1 MHPWLRNVR
10 IIPFYKVYV
19 SIPPFILSTE
29 EELTANIASFYGTE
43 KTGKGNATVRL
54 FAGQYGP
61 DSQKR
66 APSEQKYTLVDT
78 QTLFLVSL
86 ITLVYVPQARL
97 MK

>member
-1 MHPWLRNVR
+1 MP
-10 IIPFYKVYV
+10 
-19 SIPPFILSTE
+19 SFILSMKE
-29 EELTANIASFYGTE
+29 EFTANIASFYGTE

-61 DSQKR
+61 ESQKR
-66 APSEQKYTLVDT
+66 APSEQTYTLVDT
-78 QTLFLVSL
+78 QTLLLVSF